1 MKHVLAW
8 LPNMALKY
16 LQSNVCILLLYTMWC
31 NGKDLSWRHIMDL
44 YEEDGKPR
52 GGLTFCAV
60 AWVQAHPPDI
70 CFQNEA

>member
-1 MKHVLAW
+1 
-8 LPNMALKY
+8 
-16 LQSNVCILLLYTMWC
+16 MWC

-52 GGLTFCAV
+52 GGLTLCAV